1 MKILSRLRSLRT
13 VLPLLAIAV
22 TTFLPSTASALDPA
36 HVPSIGADT
45 GRFNFPIRCEVRL
58 PFLGNLRIIDIYGDA
73 DIKGVAPVQLGPNQ
87 DFYLSQGSGSLT
99 LPPWITS
106 LAGLIGINRADA
118 TLTSLRIGAVNAVPA
133 TIDLVNLYD
142 LTLKDVRIRAGRKL
156 VVGLP
161 TEGDYLVGPYAAPQD
176 GRIQFRFEGAGADVM
191 LKSFWGL
198 RIGLRADC
206 EAARGN
212 ALLSVAVG
220 QNVDPSIPAL
230 YENEPLEF
238 PPVASGNLVGIVN
251 APYDCTFGE
260 EHYNVGIAVGAII
273 PLAVK
278 RNGSIMFTEASGA
291 LTLPAETVNR
301 LLDSGVEYLEGWV
314 DELNLVVEDGTLENT
329 NVLPGGTE
337 VPITYLQYDT
347 PIVLSLP
354 MDSTVTAGPFVP
366 DQDAE
371 SMIVGL
377 GSAAATL
384 YFNGSGEPVQASC
397 PKPEPDALLIDAPII

>member
-1 MKILSRLRSLRT
+1 MNILSHLRFLRL
-13 VLPLLAIAV
+13 VLAWFAVAV
-22 TTFLPSTASALDPA
+22 TTFLPATASALDPA

-45 GRFNFPIRCEVRL
+45 GRFNFPIRCEIRL

-73 DIKGVAPVQLGPNQ
+73 DITGVAPVQLGPNQ
-87 DFYLSQGSGSLT
+87 DFYLSQGSGALT
-99 LPPWITS
+99 LPPWLTS
-106 LAGLIGINRADA
+106 LAGLVGINRADA
-118 TLTSLRIGAVNAVPA
+118 TLDSLRIGAMNAVPA
-133 TIDLVNLYD
+133 TIDLANLYD
-142 LTLKDVRIRAGRKL
+142 LTLQDIRIRAGRSL

-161 TEGDYLVGPYAAPQD
+161 TEGNYLVGPYAAPQD

-191 LKSFWGL
+191 LKAFWGL
-198 RIGLRADC
+198 RVAVRADC

-220 QNVDPSIPAL
+220 DNVDPGVPAL

-251 APYDCTFGE
+251 APYNCTFGDE
-260 EHYNVGIAVGAII
+260 QYNVGIAVGAII

-278 RNGSIMFTEASGA
+278 RNGSIYFTEASGA

-301 LLDSGVEYLEGWV
+301 LLDSGVEYVEGRV
-314 DELNLVVEDGTLENT
+314 DELNLVVENGTLENT
-329 NVLPGGTE
+329 NVLPDGTE
-337 VPITYLQYDT
+337 LPITYLQYDT
-347 PIVLSLP
+347 PVVLSLP
-354 MDSTVTAGPFVP
+354 VNSTVTAGPFVP

-377 GSAAATL
+377 GSAAGTL
-384 YFNGSGEPVQASC
+384 YFNGSGEPVPASC